1 MTAVSRVVNLKVIS
15 DSICPWCLVGTME
28 LRKALARAK
37 ANALPI
43 QVNIEY
49 RPYQLDPTLPEDTP
63 LDRKERYLKKFG
75 NRVSSIQ
82 ENLAERA
89 RPLGLNLCDHD
100 FPAGAWLLNSCRK
113 FGGVVRQTTPSHR
126 MLLKAYEKG
135 GQDAQQPILTEILRG
150 YHELEED
157 IGDPEVLARYAEK
170 TGVMSRAETLKF
182 LASDELKKEV
192 AEGIEEAREMGITG
206 VPFTV
211 IDDKWAISGV
221 QPSEVFYQVFEKL
234 SKEQSL

>member
-1 MTAVSRVVNLKVIS
+1 MVRAS
-15 DSICPWCLVGTME
+15 PWCLIGTME
-28 LRKALARAK
+28 LRKALARVGAD
-37 ANALPI
+37 ALPV

-49 RPYQLDPTLPEDTP
+49 RPYQLDPTLPEDTT

-82 ENLAERA
+82 ANMAERA
-89 RPLGLNLCDHD
+89 RPLGLNL
-100 FPAGAWLLNSCRK
+100 K

-126 MLLKAYEKG
+126 MLLRAYKKG
-135 GQDAQQPILTEILRG
+135 GQDAQQAILTEILRG

-170 TGVMSRAETLKF
+170 TGVMSRAETLEF

-192 AEGIEEAREMGITG
+192 AAGIEEAREMGITG

-211 IDDKWAISGV
+211 INDKWAISGG

-234 SKEQSL
+234 SKEQNL

>member
-1 MTAVSRVVNLKVIS
+1 MATIARVVNLKVVS
-15 DSICPWCLVGTME
+15 DSICPWCLIGTME

-37 ANALPI
+37 ATALPV

-49 RPYQLDPTLPEDTP
+49 RPYQLDPTLPEDTM

-75 NRVSSIQ
+75 
-82 ENLAERA
+82 
-89 RPLGLNLCDHD
+89 D
-100 FPAGAWLLNSCRK
+100 RK

-126 MLLKAYEKG
+126 MLLKAYKKG
-135 GQDAQQPILTEILRG
+135 GQDAQQAILTEVLKG

-157 IGDPEVLARYAEK
+157 IGDPETLARYAEK
-170 TGVMSRAETLKF
+170 TGVMSRSETLEF

-211 IDDKWAISGV
+211 INDKWAISGG
-221 QPSEVFYQVFEKL
+221 QPSEVFYQVFERL

>member
-89 RPLGLNLCDHD
+89 RPLGLNL
-100 FPAGAWLLNSCRK
+100 K

-211 IDDKWAISGV
+211 IDDKWAISGG